1 MKRMCWKC
9 GAELSAADNFC
20 IHCGEPVRSGQRY
33 AGATTPMPI
42 ATQSFSLSGWPQ
54 AGQAGPMPASAR
66 GGGTRGLGYV
76 TTGVA
81 GPEAES
87 LLGDRSGSSG
97 EPGQRGTK
105 MDDIKAALRGHV
117 LQKMHVDR
125 QDHIALVSFA
135 SAARVDCPW
144 TRLQDPSPLLTAIG
158 ALSPSGGTCFRGG
171 LELAEA
177 LFAALPAA
185 GGMQVLR
192 KVIFFTDGHNNEDDP
207 LPVAERLR
215 QAGVI
220 IQAVGFGRTE
230 KDVDVD
236 ILRRIVSVIDGKEQ
250 YWFCSNAQELTR
262 TFKALSGK
270 TRIFRT

>member
-1 MKRMCWKC
+1 
-9 GAELSAADNFC
+9 
-20 IHCGEPVRSGQRY
+20 
-33 AGATTPMPI
+33 MPI

-87 LLGDRSGSSG
+87 LVGDRSGSSG
-97 EPGQRGTK
+97 DPGQRRTK

-117 LQKMHVDR
+117 LQKMHIDR
-125 QDHIALVSFA
+125 QDQISLVSFA
-135 SAARVDCPW
+135 SDARVDCPW
-144 TRLQDPSPLLTAIG
+144 NRLQDPAPLLGAIST
-158 ALSPSGGTCFRGG
+158 LSPGGGTCFRSG
-171 LELAEA
+171 LELAESLLA
-177 LFAALPAA
+177 SLPTV

-192 KVIFFTDGHNNEDDP
+192 KTLLFTDGHNNEGDP
-207 LPVAERLR
+207 LPAADRLR
-215 QAGVI
+215 NAGVI

-236 ILRRIVSVIDGKEQ
+236 ILRRIVSVIDGTEQ